1 MKIGLEVHVAL
12 PTKTKLFCSDLA
24 YENQEEP
31 NSNVCPVC
39 LGLPGAKPVLNQKA
53 LEISAGIAKALN
65 CEINEKTWFVRKV
78 YFYPDLPKGYQI
90 TQLDGAIGIN
100 GYVNLNGKKIGIR
113 RVQIEEDPARIIREK
128 DYSLID
134 FNRSGVPLN
143 EIVTE
148 PDIESLEELK
158 LFIEEL
164 RSILYYQGVNINQE
178 LKTDL
183 NISLAEKRV
192 EIKNVTGIK
201 NLIAAAVYE
210 INRQSALIKEGKEI
224 KAETRSYKEDS
235 NETVSS
241 REKETEEEYG
251 FTFEPDLTFY
261 DTTKIV
267 MPEAIIASKV
277 ARELADKNDYSEKTI
292 RELILFNKR
301 NLSLLTNI
309 SKDEFKKGISLIEKF
324 ASFNIE
330 DYSEEEFRKMLDKDV
345 SSIEK
350 EGFLQLLGRLDT
362 TAEKVDEKEIEAGII
377 ELLSSDKTLID
388 RGIEDQKA
396 MGFMVGKVKEKY
408 HITGKEAMDLIKKVI
423 KSMLNN

>member
-53 LEISAGIAKALN
+53 LEISTSIAKALN

-90 TQLDGAIGIN
+90 TQLDGAVGIK
-100 GYVNLNGKKIGIR
+100 GYVNLNGKRIGIR

-148 PDIESLEELK
+148 PDITSLDELK
-158 LFIEEL
+158 GFIEEL

-192 EIKNVTGIK
+192 EIKNVTGVR
-201 NLIAAAVYE
+201 NLIAAAEYE
-210 INRQSALIKEGKEI
+210 IRRQSSLIQEGKKI
-224 KAETRSYKEDS
+224 NAETRSYKEDTD
-235 NETVSS
+235 ETVSS

-261 DTTKIV
+261 DTTKLSIQKAV
-267 MPEAIIASKV
+267 IASSV
-277 ARELADKNDYSEKTI
+277 AKELAYKQEYNEKTI
-292 RELILFNKR
+292 RELILFNKK
-301 NLSLLTNI
+301 NLSLLI
-309 SKDEFKKGISLIEKF
+309 GLSKDEFKKGVSLIEKL
-324 ASFNIE
+324 ASFGID
-330 DYSEEEFRKMLDKDV
+330 DYSEEEFKKMIKRDI
-345 SSIEK
+345 SSLEK
-350 EGFLQLLGRLDT
+350 EGFLQLLGRT
-362 TAEKVDEKEIEAGII
+362 SKYEEKADEEEIEAGIK
-377 ELLSSDKTLID
+377 EMLSLDKSLLD
-388 RGIEDQKA
+388 RGINDGKA
-396 MGFMVGKVKEKY
+396 MGFMIGKVKEKY
-408 HITGKEAMDLIKKVI
+408 HVSGKEAADFIKKVI

>member
-65 CEINEKTWFVRKV
+65 CEIGEKTWFVRKV

-90 TQLDGAIGIN
+90 TQLDGAIGIK
-100 GYVNLNGKKIGIR
+100 GYVDLNGKKIGIR

-148 PDIESLEELK
+148 PDIASLEELK
-158 LFIEEL
+158 GFIEEL

-183 NISLAEKRV
+183 NISLAENRV
-192 EIKNVTGIK
+192 EIKNVTGVR
-201 NLIAAAVYE
+201 NLIAAAEYE
-210 INRQSALIKEGKEI
+210 IKRQSALIKEGKEI
-224 KAETRSYKEDS
+224 SLETRSYREDE

-261 DTTKIV
+261 DTTKLAMQKAV
-267 MPEAIIASKV
+267 IASNAAK
-277 ARELADKNDYSEKTI
+277 ELADINEYNEKTI
-292 RELILFNKR
+292 RELVLFNKR
-301 NLSLLTNI
+301 NLSLLEGI
-309 SKDEFKKGISLIEKF
+309 SKEEFKKGVSLIEKF
-324 ASFNIE
+324 ASFGIE
-330 DYSEEEFRKMLDKDV
+330 DYSEEEFMKMLKRDV

-350 EGFLQLLGRLDT
+350 DSFLQLLGRSNKT
-362 TAEKVDEKEIEAGII
+362 EEKADKEEIESGIK
-377 ELLSSDKTLID
+377 EMLYLDKTLLE
-388 RGIEDQKA
+388 RGINDGKA
-396 MGFMVGKVKEKY
+396 MSFMIGKVKEKY
-408 HITGKEAMDLIKKVI
+408 HVTGKEAADFIQKVI

>member
-39 LGLPGAKPVLNQKA
+39 LGLPGAKPVLNKKA
-53 LEISAGIAKALN
+53 LEISAGIARALN

-90 TQLDGAIGIN
+90 TQLDGAIGIK
-100 GYVNLNGKKIGIR
+100 GYVDLNGKKIGIR

-261 DTTKIV
+261 DTTKLKI
-267 MPEAIIASKV
+267 PEPIIASKV
-277 ARELADKNDYSEKTI
+277 AKELSDKNDYSEKTI

-301 NLSLLTNI
+301 NLSLLTSI

-362 TAEKVDEKEIEAGII
+362 MEKKADEKEIEAGIM

-396 MGFMVGKVKEKY
+396 MGFMVGKIKEKY

>member
-53 LEISAGIAKALN
+53 LEISTSIAKALN

-90 TQLDGAIGIN
+90 TQLDGAVGIK
-100 GYVNLNGKKIGIR
+100 GYVNLNGKRIGIR

-148 PDIESLEELK
+148 PDITSLDELK
-158 LFIEEL
+158 GFIEEL

-192 EIKNVTGIK
+192 EIKNVTGVR
-201 NLIAAAVYE
+201 NLIAAAEYE
-210 INRQSALIKEGKEI
+210 IRRQSSLIQEGKKI
-224 KAETRSYKEDS
+224 NAETRSYKEDTD
-235 NETVSS
+235 ETVSS

-261 DTTKIV
+261 DTTKLSIQKAV
-267 MPEAIIASKV
+267 IASSV
-277 ARELADKNDYSEKTI
+277 AKELAYKQEYNEKTI
-292 RELILFNKR
+292 RELILFNKK
-301 NLSLLTNI
+301 NLSLLI
-309 SKDEFKKGISLIEKF
+309 GLSKDEFKKGVSLIEKL
-324 ASFNIE
+324 ASFGID
-330 DYSEEEFRKMLDKDV
+330 DYSEEEFKKMIKQDISSLEKD
-345 SSIEK
+345 
-350 EGFLQLLGRLDT
+350 GFLQLLGRISKYE
-362 TAEKVDEKEIEAGII
+362 EKADEEEIEAGIK
-377 ELLSSDKTLID
+377 EMLSLDKSLLD
-388 RGIEDQKA
+388 RGINDGKA
-396 MGFMVGKVKEKY
+396 MGFMIGKVKEKY
-408 HITGKEAMDLIKKVI
+408 HVSGKEAADFIKKVI

>member
-39 LGLPGAKPVLNQKA
+39 LGLPGAKPVLNKKA
-53 LEISAGIAKALN
+53 LEISVSISKALN
-65 CEINEKTWFVRKV
+65 CEITEKTWFVRKV

-90 TQLDGAIGIN
+90 TQLDGAVGIK
-100 GYVNLNGKKIGIR
+100 GYVDLNGKRIRIR
-113 RVQIEEDPARIIREK
+113 RVQIEEDPARIIHEK

-148 PDIESLEELK
+148 PDITSLEELK
-158 LFIEEL
+158 NFIEEL

-183 NISLAEKRV
+183 NISLAENRV
-192 EIKNVTGIK
+192 EIKNVTGVR
-201 NLIAAAVYE
+201 NLIAAAEYE
-210 INRQSALIKEGKEI
+210 IKRQTALINEGKKI
-224 KAETRSYKEDS
+224 NKETRSYKEDS

-261 DTTKIV
+261 DTTKLEIQK
-267 MPEAIIASKV
+267 AIIASVV
-277 ARELADKNDYSEKTI
+277 AKELAYKNEYREKTI
-292 RELILFNKR
+292 RELILFNKK
-301 NLSLLTNI
+301 NLLLLTSL
-309 SKDEFKKGISLIEKF
+309 SKEEFKKGVSLIEKF
-324 ASFNIE
+324 ASFGIE
-330 DYSEEEFRKMLDKDV
+330 DYSEEDFKKMIKQDI

-350 EGFLQLLGRLDT
+350 GEFLRLLGKT
-362 TAEKVDEKEIEAGII
+362 SKYEEKADEKEIEKGII
-377 ELLSSDKTLID
+377 EMLSQDKNLLK
-388 RGIEDQKA
+388 RGITDGKA
-396 MGFMVGKVKEKY
+396 MSFMIGKVKEKY
-408 HITGKEAMDLIKKVI
+408 HVTGKEAADIIKKVI

>member
-39 LGLPGAKPVLNQKA
+39 LGLPGAKPVLNQTA

-65 CEINEKTWFVRKV
+65 CQINEKTWFVRKV

-90 TQLDGAIGIN
+90 TQLDGAVGIN
-100 GYVNLNGKKIGIR
+100 GYVDLNGKKIGIR

-148 PDIESLEELK
+148 PDITSLEELK
-158 LFIEEL
+158 NFIEEL

-183 NISLAEKRV
+183 NISLAENRV
-192 EIKNVTGIK
+192 EIKNVTGVR
-201 NLIAAAVYE
+201 NLISAAEYE
-210 INRQSALIKEGKEI
+210 IKRQSNLIKEGKEI
-224 KAETRSYKEDS
+224 NAETRSYKEDS

-261 DTTKIV
+261 DTKKLEI
-267 MPEAIIASKV
+267 PRAIIASSA
-277 ARELADKNDYSEKTI
+277 ARELAYKNEYSEKTI
-292 RELILFNKR
+292 RELILFNKKNLLLLS
-301 NLSLLTNI
+301 NLS
-309 SKDEFKKGISLIEKF
+309 KEEFKKGVSLIEKF
-324 ASFNIE
+324 ASFGLE
-330 DYSEEEFRKMLDKDV
+330 DYSNEEFKKMIKEDIN
-345 SSIEK
+345 SIEK
-350 EGFLQLLGRLDT
+350 DEFMRLLGRSSKHE
-362 TAEKVDEKEIEAGII
+362 EKADEKEIERGIR
-377 ELLSSDKTLID
+377 EMLSSDKSLLD
-388 RGIEDQKA
+388 RGANDAKA
-396 MGFMVGKVKEKY
+396 MSFMIGKVKERY
-408 HITGKEAMDLIKKVI
+408 HVSGKEAADIIKKVI
-423 KSMLNN
+423 KGMLNN

>member
-53 LEISAGIAKALN
+53 LEISTSIAKALN

-90 TQLDGAIGIN
+90 TQLDGAVGIK
-100 GYVNLNGKKIGIR
+100 GYVNLNGKRIGIR

-148 PDIESLEELK
+148 PDITSLDELK
-158 LFIEEL
+158 GFIEEL

-192 EIKNVTGIK
+192 EIKNVTGVR
-201 NLIAAAVYE
+201 NLIAAAEYE
-210 INRQSALIKEGKEI
+210 IRRQSSLIQEGKEI
-224 KAETRSYKEDS
+224 NAETRSYKEDTD
-235 NETVSS
+235 ETVSS

-261 DTTKIV
+261 DTTKLSIQKAV
-267 MPEAIIASKV
+267 IASSV
-277 ARELADKNDYSEKTI
+277 AKELAYKQEYNEKTI
-292 RELILFNKR
+292 RELILFNKK
-301 NLSLLTNI
+301 NLSLLI
-309 SKDEFKKGISLIEKF
+309 GLSKDEFKKGVSLIEKL
-324 ASFNIE
+324 ASFGID
-330 DYSEEEFRKMLDKDV
+330 DYSEEEFKKMIKQDISSLEKD
-345 SSIEK
+345 
-350 EGFLQLLGRLDT
+350 GFLQLLGRISKYE
-362 TAEKVDEKEIEAGII
+362 EKADEEEIEAGIK
-377 ELLSSDKTLID
+377 EMLSLDKSLLD
-388 RGIEDQKA
+388 RGINDGKA
-396 MGFMVGKVKEKY
+396 MGFMIGKVKEKY
-408 HITGKEAMDLIKKVI
+408 HVSGKEAADFIKKVI

>member
-53 LEISAGIAKALN
+53 LEISTSIAKALN

-90 TQLDGAIGIN
+90 TQLDGAVGIK
-100 GYVNLNGKKIGIR
+100 GYVNLNGKRIGIR

-148 PDIESLEELK
+148 PDITSLDELK
-158 LFIEEL
+158 GFIEEL

-192 EIKNVTGIK
+192 EIKNVTGVR
-201 NLIAAAVYE
+201 NLIAAAEYE
-210 INRQSALIKEGKEI
+210 IRRQSSLIQEGKEI
-224 KAETRSYKEDS
+224 NAETRSYKEDTD
-235 NETVSS
+235 ETVSS

-261 DTTKIV
+261 DTTKLSIQKAV
-267 MPEAIIASKV
+267 IASSV
-277 ARELADKNDYSEKTI
+277 AKELAYKQEYNEKTI
-292 RELILFNKR
+292 RELILFNKK
-301 NLSLLTNI
+301 NLSLLI
-309 SKDEFKKGISLIEKF
+309 GLSKDEFKKGVSLIEKL
-324 ASFNIE
+324 ASFGID
-330 DYSEEEFRKMLDKDV
+330 DYSEEDFKKMIKQDISSLEKD
-345 SSIEK
+345 
-350 EGFLQLLGRLDT
+350 GFLQLLGRISKYE
-362 TAEKVDEKEIEAGII
+362 EKADEEEIEAGIK
-377 ELLSSDKTLID
+377 EMLSLDKSLLD
-388 RGIEDQKA
+388 RGINDGKA
-396 MGFMVGKVKEKY
+396 MGFMIGKVKEKY
-408 HITGKEAMDLIKKVI
+408 HVSGKEAADFIKKVI

>member
-53 LEISAGIAKALN
+53 LEISTSIAKALN

-90 TQLDGAIGIN
+90 TQLDGAVGIK
-100 GYVNLNGKKIGIR
+100 GYVNLNGKRIGIR

-148 PDIESLEELK
+148 PDITSLDELK
-158 LFIEEL
+158 GFIEEL

-192 EIKNVTGIK
+192 EIKNVTGVR
-201 NLIAAAVYE
+201 NLIAAAEYE
-210 INRQSALIKEGKEI
+210 IRRQSSLIQEGKEI
-224 KAETRSYKEDS
+224 NAETRSYKEDTD
-235 NETVSS
+235 ETVSS

-261 DTTKIV
+261 DTTKLSIQKAV
-267 MPEAIIASKV
+267 IASSV
-277 ARELADKNDYSEKTI
+277 AKELAYKQEYNEKTI
-292 RELILFNKR
+292 RELILFNKK
-301 NLSLLTNI
+301 NLSLLI
-309 SKDEFKKGISLIEKF
+309 GLSKDEFKKGVSLIEKL
-324 ASFNIE
+324 ASFGID
-330 DYSEEEFRKMLDKDV
+330 DYSEEEFKKMIKQDISSLEKD
-345 SSIEK
+345 
-350 EGFLQLLGRLDT
+350 GFLQLLGRT
-362 TAEKVDEKEIEAGII
+362 SKYEEKADEEEIEAGIK
-377 ELLSSDKTLID
+377 EMLSLDKSLLD
-388 RGIEDQKA
+388 RGINDGKA
-396 MGFMVGKVKEKY
+396 MGFMIGKVKEKY
-408 HITGKEAMDLIKKVI
+408 HVSGKEAADFIKKVI

>member
-53 LEISAGIAKALN
+53 LEISVGIAKALN
-65 CEINEKTWFVRKV
+65 CEITEKTWFVRKV

-90 TQLDGAIGIN
+90 TQLDGAVGIK
-100 GYVNLNGKKIGIR
+100 GYVDLNGKKIGIR

-128 DYSLID
+128 DYTLID

-148 PDIESLEELK
+148 PDITSLEELK
-158 LFIEEL
+158 NFIEEL
-164 RSILYYQGVNINQE
+164 RSMLYYQGVNINQE

-192 EIKNVTGIK
+192 EIKNVTGVR
-201 NLIAAAVYE
+201 NLIAAAEYE
-210 INRQSALIKEGKEI
+210 IKRQSALIKEGKEI
-224 KAETRSYKEDS
+224 NAETRSYKEDS

-261 DTTKIV
+261 DTTKLAIQK
-267 MPEAIIASKV
+267 AIIASSV
-277 ARELADKNDYSEKTI
+277 AKELA
-292 RELILFNKR
+292 
-301 NLSLLTNI
+301 
-309 SKDEFKKGISLIEKF
+309 
-324 ASFNIE
+324 
-330 DYSEEEFRKMLDKDV
+330 
-345 SSIEK
+345 
-350 EGFLQLLGRLDT
+350 
-362 TAEKVDEKEIEAGII
+362 
-377 ELLSSDKTLID
+377 
-388 RGIEDQKA
+388 
-396 MGFMVGKVKEKY
+396 
-408 HITGKEAMDLIKKVI
+408 
-423 KSMLNN
+423 

>member
-12 PTKTKLFCSDLA
+12 PTKTKLFCPDLA

-53 LEISAGIAKALN
+53 LEISASIAKALN
-65 CEINEKTWFVRKV
+65 CEINKKTWFVRKV

-90 TQLDGAIGIN
+90 TQLEGAIGMK
-100 GYVNLNGKKIGIR
+100 GYVDLNGKKIRIR

-148 PDIESLEELK
+148 PDIENLEELK
-158 LFIEEL
+158 GFIEEL

-192 EIKNVTGIK
+192 EIKNVTGIR
-201 NLIAAAVYE
+201 NLIAAAEYE
-210 INRQSALIKEGKEI
+210 IKRQSNLIKEGREI
-224 KAETRSYKEDS
+224 NAETRSYKEDS

-251 FTFEPDLTFY
+251 FIFEPDLTFY
-261 DTTKIV
+261 DTTKLEIAK
-267 MPEAIIASKV
+267 AIIPSQV
-277 ARELADKNDYSEKTI
+277 AKELAIKNNYSEKVI

-301 NLSLLTNI
+301 NLSLLTII
-309 SKDEFKKGISLIEKF
+309 SQDDFKKGVSLIEKF
-324 ASFNIE
+324 ASFGIE
-330 DYSEEEFRKMLDKDV
+330 DYSEEDFRKMLKEDVNSIDKERV
-345 SSIEK
+345 
-350 EGFLQLLGRLDT
+350 LRLLGRINKT
-362 TAEKVDEKEIEAGII
+362 EEKAEEEEIEAEIKHI
-377 ELLSSDKTLID
+377 LYSDKTLLD
-388 RGIEDQKA
+388 RGIKDEKA
-396 MGFMVGKVKEKY
+396 MSFMIGKIKEKY
-408 HITGKEAMDLIKKVI
+408 HVTGKEAADFIKKVI
-423 KSMLNN
+423 KSMSNN

>member
-39 LGLPGAKPVLNQKA
+39 LGLPGAKPVLNQNA
-53 LEISAGIAKALN
+53 LDISARIAKALN

-90 TQLDGAIGIN
+90 TQLDGAIGVR
-100 GYVNLNGKKIGIR
+100 GYVDLNGKKIGIR

-148 PDIESLEELK
+148 PDITSLEELK
-158 LFIEEL
+158 NFIEEL

-192 EIKNVTGIK
+192 EIKNVTGVR
-201 NLIAAAVYE
+201 NLISAAEYE
-210 INRQSALIKEGKEI
+210 IKRQSALIKEGKEI
-224 KAETRSYKEDS
+224 NAETRSYKEDS

-261 DTTKIV
+261 DTTKLEI
-267 MPEAIIASKV
+267 PKAIIASNV
-277 ARELADKNDYSEKTI
+277 AKELADRNEYNEKTI
-292 RELILFNKR
+292 RELILFNRR
-301 NLSLLTNI
+301 NLSLLTSI
-309 SKDEFKKGISLIEKF
+309 TREEFKKGVSLIEKF
-324 ASFNIE
+324 ASFGVE

-350 EGFLQLLGRLDT
+350 DGFLQLLGRANN
-362 TAEKVDEKEIEAGII
+362 AEKKADEAEIEAGIK
-377 ELLSSDKTLID
+377 EMLSFDKTLFD
-388 RGIEDQKA
+388 RGIKDEKA
-396 MGFMVGKVKEKY
+396 MNFMIGEVKEKY
-408 HITGKEAMDLIKKVI
+408 HITGKEAAYFIKKVI
-423 KSMLNN
+423 KGMLNN

>member
-53 LEISAGIAKALN
+53 LEISTSIAKALN

-90 TQLDGAIGIN
+90 TQLDGAVGIK
-100 GYVNLNGKKIGIR
+100 GYVNLNGKRIGIR

-148 PDIESLEELK
+148 PDITSLDELK
-158 LFIEEL
+158 GFIEEL

-192 EIKNVTGIK
+192 EIKNVTGVR
-201 NLIAAAVYE
+201 NLIAAAEYE
-210 INRQSALIKEGKEI
+210 IRRQSSLIQEGKEI
-224 KAETRSYKEDS
+224 NAETRSYKEDTD
-235 NETVSS
+235 ETVSS

-261 DTTKIV
+261 DTTKLSIQKAV
-267 MPEAIIASKV
+267 IASSV
-277 ARELADKNDYSEKTI
+277 AKELAYKQEYNEKTI
-292 RELILFNKR
+292 RELILFNKK
-301 NLSLLTNI
+301 NLSLLI
-309 SKDEFKKGISLIEKF
+309 GLSKDEFKKGVSLIEKL
-324 ASFNIE
+324 ASFGID
-330 DYSEEEFRKMLDKDV
+330 DYSEEEFKKMIKRDI
-345 SSIEK
+345 SSLEK
-350 EGFLQLLGRLDT
+350 EGFLQLLGRT
-362 TAEKVDEKEIEAGII
+362 SKYEEKADEEEIEAGIK
-377 ELLSSDKTLID
+377 EMLSLDKSLLD
-388 RGIEDQKA
+388 RGINDGKA
-396 MGFMVGKVKEKY
+396 MGFMIGKVKEKY
-408 HITGKEAMDLIKKVI
+408 HVSGKEAADFIKKVI

>member
-1 MKIGLEVHVAL
+1 L

-53 LEISAGIAKALN
+53 LEISTSIAKALN

-90 TQLDGAIGIN
+90 TQLDGAVGIK
-100 GYVNLNGKKIGIR
+100 GYVNLNGKRIGIR

-148 PDIESLEELK
+148 PDITSLDELK
-158 LFIEEL
+158 GFIEEL

-192 EIKNVTGIK
+192 EIKNVTGVR
-201 NLIAAAVYE
+201 NLIAAAEYE
-210 INRQSALIKEGKEI
+210 IRRQSSLIQEGKEI
-224 KAETRSYKEDS
+224 NAETRSYKEDTD
-235 NETVSS
+235 ETVSS

-261 DTTKIV
+261 DTTKLSIQKAV
-267 MPEAIIASKV
+267 IASSV
-277 ARELADKNDYSEKTI
+277 AKELAYKQEYNEKTI
-292 RELILFNKR
+292 RELILFNKK
-301 NLSLLTNI
+301 NLSLLI
-309 SKDEFKKGISLIEKF
+309 GLSKDEFKKGVSLIEKL
-324 ASFNIE
+324 ASFGID
-330 DYSEEEFRKMLDKDV
+330 DYSEEDFKKMIKQDISSLEKD
-345 SSIEK
+345 
-350 EGFLQLLGRLDT
+350 GFLQLLGRT
-362 TAEKVDEKEIEAGII
+362 SKYEEKADEEEIEAGIK
-377 ELLSSDKTLID
+377 EMLSLDKSLLD
-388 RGIEDQKA
+388 RGINDGKA
-396 MGFMVGKVKEKY
+396 MGFMIGKVKEKY
-408 HITGKEAMDLIKKVI
+408 HVSGKEAADFIKKVI

>member
-53 LEISAGIAKALN
+53 LEISVSIAKALN
-65 CEINEKTWFVRKV
+65 CEITEKTWFVRKV

-90 TQLDGAIGIN
+90 TQLDGAVGIK
-100 GYVNLNGKKIGIR
+100 GYVDLNGKKIGIR

-148 PDIESLEELK
+148 PDITSLEELK
-158 LFIEEL
+158 NFIEEL

-178 LKTDL
+178 IKTDL

-192 EIKNVTGIK
+192 EIKNVTGIR
-201 NLIAAAVYE
+201 NLIAAAEYE
-210 INRQSALIKEGKEI
+210 IKRQSALIKEGKEI
-224 KAETRSYKEDS
+224 NAETRSYKEDS

-261 DTTKIV
+261 DTTKL
-267 MPEAIIASKV
+267 AIQKAVIAGSV
-277 ARELADKNDYSEKTI
+277 AKELAYKNGYSEKTI
-292 RELILFNKR
+292 RELILFNKK
-301 NLSLLTNI
+301 NLSLLSSL
-309 SKDEFKKGISLIEKF
+309 SKEEFKKGVSLIEKF
-324 ASFNIE
+324 ASFGIE
-330 DYSEEEFRKMLDKDV
+330 DYSTEEFNKMIKQDISSLEKD
-345 SSIEK
+345 
-350 EGFLQLLGRLDT
+350 GFLQLLGR
-362 TAEKVDEKEIEAGII
+362 ASKYEEKADEKEIERGVR
-377 ELLSSDKTLID
+377 EMLSSDKNLLD
-388 RGIEDQKA
+388 RGINDGKA
-396 MGFMVGKVKEKY
+396 MSFMIGKVKEKY
-408 HITGKEAMDLIKKVI
+408 HVTGKEAADFIKKVI

>member
-53 LEISAGIAKALN
+53 LEISTSIAKALN

-90 TQLDGAIGIN
+90 TQLDGAVGIK
-100 GYVNLNGKKIGIR
+100 GYVNLNGKRIGIR

-148 PDIESLEELK
+148 PDITSLDELK
-158 LFIEEL
+158 GFIEEL

-192 EIKNVTGIK
+192 EIKNVTGVR
-201 NLIAAAVYE
+201 NLIAAAEYE
-210 INRQSALIKEGKEI
+210 IRRQSSLIQEGKEI
-224 KAETRSYKEDS
+224 NAETRSYKEDTD
-235 NETVSS
+235 ETVSS

-261 DTTKIV
+261 DTTKLSIQKAV
-267 MPEAIIASKV
+267 IASSV
-277 ARELADKNDYSEKTI
+277 AKELAYKQEYNEKTI
-292 RELILFNKR
+292 RELILFNKK
-301 NLSLLTNI
+301 NLSLLI
-309 SKDEFKKGISLIEKF
+309 GLSKDEFKKGVSLIEKL
-324 ASFNIE
+324 ASFGID
-330 DYSEEEFRKMLDKDV
+330 DYSEEDFKKMIKQDISSLEKD
-345 SSIEK
+345 
-350 EGFLQLLGRLDT
+350 GFLQLLGRT
-362 TAEKVDEKEIEAGII
+362 SKYEEKADEEEIEAGIK
-377 ELLSSDKTLID
+377 EMLSLDKSLLD
-388 RGIEDQKA
+388 RGINDGKA
-396 MGFMVGKVKEKY
+396 MGFMIGKVKEKY
-408 HITGKEAMDLIKKVI
+408 HVSGKEAADFIKKVI

>member
-53 LEISAGIAKALN
+53 LEISTSIAKALN

-90 TQLDGAIGIN
+90 TQLDGAVGIK
-100 GYVNLNGKKIGIR
+100 GYVNLNGKMIGIR

-148 PDIESLEELK
+148 PDITSLDELK
-158 LFIEEL
+158 GFIEEL

-192 EIKNVTGIK
+192 EIKNVTGVR
-201 NLIAAAVYE
+201 NLIAAAEYE
-210 INRQSALIKEGKEI
+210 IRRQSSLIQEGKEI
-224 KAETRSYKEDS
+224 NAETRSYKEDTD
-235 NETVSS
+235 ETVSS

-261 DTTKIV
+261 DTTKLSIQKAV
-267 MPEAIIASKV
+267 IASSV
-277 ARELADKNDYSEKTI
+277 ANELAYKQEYNEKTI
-292 RELILFNKR
+292 RELILFNKK
-301 NLSLLTNI
+301 NLLLLTSL
-309 SKDEFKKGISLIEKF
+309 SKDEFKKGVSLIEKL
-324 ASFNIE
+324 ASFGID
-330 DYSEEEFRKMLDKDV
+330 DYSEEEFKKMIKQDISSLEKD
-345 SSIEK
+345 
-350 EGFLQLLGRLDT
+350 GFLQLLGRT
-362 TAEKVDEKEIEAGII
+362 SKYEEKADEEEIEAGIK
-377 ELLSSDKTLID
+377 EMLSLDKSLLD
-388 RGIEDQKA
+388 RGINDGKA
-396 MGFMVGKVKEKY
+396 MGFMIGKVKEKY
-408 HITGKEAMDLIKKVI
+408 HVSGKEAADFIKKVI

>member
-65 CEINEKTWFVRKV
+65 CKITEKTWFVRKV

-90 TQLDGAIGIN
+90 TQLDGAVGIK
-100 GYVNLNGKKIGIR
+100 GYVDLNGKRIGIR

-148 PDIESLEELK
+148 PDITSLEELK
-158 LFIEEL
+158 SFIEEL

-192 EIKNVTGIK
+192 EIKNVTGIR
-201 NLIAAAVYE
+201 NLIAAAEYE
-210 INRQSALIKEGKEI
+210 IRRQSALIKEGKEI
-224 KAETRSYKEDS
+224 NAETRSYKEDS

-261 DTTKIV
+261 DTTKLVI
-267 MPEAIIASKV
+267 PKAIIASSV
-277 ARELADKNDYSEKTI
+277 AKELAHTNEYSEKTI
-292 RELILFNKR
+292 RELILFNKK
-301 NLSLLTNI
+301 NLSLLTGL
-309 SKDEFKKGISLIEKF
+309 SKEEFKKGVSLIEKF
-324 ASFNIE
+324 ASFGIE
-330 DYSEEEFRKMLDKDV
+330 DYSDEEFNKIIKQDISSLEKD
-345 SSIEK
+345 
-350 EGFLQLLGRLDT
+350 GFLRLLGRT
-362 TAEKVDEKEIEAGII
+362 GKYEKAADEKEIE
-377 ELLSSDKTLID
+377 
-388 RGIEDQKA
+388 RGIREMLSLDKNLLNRGINDQK
-396 MGFMVGKVKEKY
+396 MVSFIIGKVKEKY
-408 HITGKEAMDLIKKVI
+408 HVSGKEAAELIKKVI

>member
-53 LEISAGIAKALN
+53 LEISTSIAKALN

-90 TQLDGAIGIN
+90 TQLDGAVGIK
-100 GYVNLNGKKIGIR
+100 GYVNLNGKRIGIR

-148 PDIESLEELK
+148 PDITSLDELK
-158 LFIEEL
+158 GFIEEL

-192 EIKNVTGIK
+192 EIKNVTGVR
-201 NLIAAAVYE
+201 NLIAAAEYE
-210 INRQSALIKEGKEI
+210 IRRQSSLIQEGKEI
-224 KAETRSYKEDS
+224 NAETRSYKEDTD
-235 NETVSS
+235 ETVSS

-261 DTTKIV
+261 DTTKLSIQKAV
-267 MPEAIIASKV
+267 IASSV
-277 ARELADKNDYSEKTI
+277 AKELAYKQEYNEKTI
-292 RELILFNKR
+292 RELILFNKK
-301 NLSLLTNI
+301 NLSLLI
-309 SKDEFKKGISLIEKF
+309 GLSKDEFKKGVSLIEKL
-324 ASFNIE
+324 ASFGID
-330 DYSEEEFRKMLDKDV
+330 DYSEEEFKKMIKRDI
-345 SSIEK
+345 SSLEK
-350 EGFLQLLGRLDT
+350 EGFLQLLGRT
-362 TAEKVDEKEIEAGII
+362 SKYEEKADEAEIEAGIK
-377 ELLSSDKTLID
+377 EMLSLDKSLLD
-388 RGIEDQKA
+388 RGINDGKA
-396 MGFMVGKVKEKY
+396 MGFMIGKVKEKY
-408 HITGKEAMDLIKKVI
+408 HVSGKEAADFIKKVI

>member
-53 LEISAGIAKALN
+53 LEISAGIARALN

-100 GYVNLNGKKIGIR
+100 GYVDLNGKKIGIR

-148 PDIESLEELK
+148 PDIESLDELK
-158 LFIEEL
+158 AFIEEL

-261 DTTKIV
+261 DTTKLTV
-267 MPEAIIASKV
+267 PEPIIASKV
-277 ARELADKNDYSEKTI
+277 AKELADKNGYSEKTI

-301 NLSLLTNI
+301 NLSLLTSI

-350 EGFLQLLGRLDT
+350 EGFLQLLGRLDSI
-362 TAEKVDEKEIEAGII
+362 EKKADEKEIEAGIM

-388 RGIEDQKA
+388 RGIKDQKA
-396 MGFMVGKVKEKY
+396 MGFMVGKIKEKY
-408 HITGKEAMDLIKKVI
+408 HITGKEAADLIKKVI

>member
-53 LEISAGIAKALN
+53 LEISTSIAKALN

-90 TQLDGAIGIN
+90 TQLDGAVGIK
-100 GYVNLNGKKIGIR
+100 GYVNLNGKRIGIR

-148 PDIESLEELK
+148 PDITSLDELK
-158 LFIEEL
+158 GFIEEL

-192 EIKNVTGIK
+192 EIKNVTGVR
-201 NLIAAAVYE
+201 NLIAAAEYE
-210 INRQSALIKEGKEI
+210 IRRQSSLIQEGKEI
-224 KAETRSYKEDS
+224 NAETRSYKEDTD
-235 NETVSS
+235 ETVSS

-261 DTTKIV
+261 DTTKLSIQKAV
-267 MPEAIIASKV
+267 IASSV
-277 ARELADKNDYSEKTI
+277 AKELAYKQEYNEKTI
-292 RELILFNKR
+292 RELILFNKK
-301 NLSLLTNI
+301 NLSLLI
-309 SKDEFKKGISLIEKF
+309 GLSKDEFKKGVSLIEKL
-324 ASFNIE
+324 ASFGID
-330 DYSEEEFRKMLDKDV
+330 DYSEEEFKKMIKQDISSLEKD
-345 SSIEK
+345 
-350 EGFLQLLGRLDT
+350 GFLQLLGRT
-362 TAEKVDEKEIEAGII
+362 SKYEEKADEEEIEAGIK
-377 ELLSSDKTLID
+377 EMLSLDKSLLD
-388 RGIEDQKA
+388 RGINDGKV
-396 MGFMVGKVKEKY
+396 MGFMIGKVKEKY
-408 HITGKEAMDLIKKVI
+408 HVSGKEAADFIKKVI